1 MSRQPDHSKIGVKV
15 RDFLSF
21 SSIELMNGLKT
32 NLNVIFEDGV
42 VKYLTANEIITNRF
56 MWELVNSGFK
66 TLPIISTYSVDKY
79 YTNGIYTSKSLNK
92 LFEVMFR
99 DIVRHDQGSRENLPK
114 MFKLMQEIFNDIYNE
129 LVISNADYAMSLNI
143 LDFLKIQ
150 FQTPIIES
158 ILRVKK
164 EMNNESI
171 SDAYKVLDHEIYNNP
186 DLKDNPLAI
195 GYIGGTFNVNQVKQ
209 LLSSRGYITEINSKI
224 FQRPVP
230 SPFTLGLRGLYD
242 LTVESRSSAK
252 ALFMSTKDIQ
262 STEYTSREF
271 QLATMPVKNL
281 VDGDCG
287 NRDYMPWRVKTAEES
302 GKSDLVNLIGKRYYD
317 PVTKTEKYIN
327 KEDKHLEGTEI
338 LIRPAFNCKH
348 TNKHSICTSCFG
360 ELSYNIH
367 KYYSL
372 GHLCSA
378 TLGQAVSQAVLSTK
392 HHNMSAVTAA
402 IILHGSAKEWFNV
415 KNKNS
420 YAFKPN
426 LIKNIKGKVNI
437 IISQEGAGIKDLD
450 EKVDVYKLNPTRVS
464 RIESFLIQVIPD
476 KGKEE
481 IYPILVRDGQKY
493 GAFTY
498 EFLDYI
504 SKKPDKKRYTLD
516 DNDRYVIDISDWTST
531 TNIITLPQIEYNFL
545 ALSNAVKS
553 RFKYMSTK
561 NGANTPESV
570 LSQVFDIVNSKLNIN
585 IALLEI
591 MVYAFTVMDVKGRN
605 YDLGRNTEKQDMVDI
620 YTILGK
626 KSIGG
631 LYAHERVIGPMLSF
645 KVAEGRN
652 NYSHPLD
659 VYIKPHE
666 VVKFES

>member
-1 MSRQPDHSKIGVKV
+1 MPVQPNVTSKVGVMA
-15 RDFLSF
+15 RDFLAF
-21 SSIELMNGLKT
+21 TPIELLNGLKK
-32 NLNVIFEDGV
+32 NLNVKFEDGNI
-42 VKYLTANEIITNRF
+42 KYLSANEIITNRF
-56 MWELVNSGFK
+56 MWEMIRRAFP
-66 TLPIISTYSVDKY
+66 TLPISSKYSVDNY

-92 LFEVMFR
+92 MFEVMFR
-99 DIVRHDQGSRENLPK
+99 DIVQHDHGSRENLPM
-114 MFKLMQEIFNDIYNE
+114 MFKTMQEIFNDIYND
-129 LVISNADYAMSLNI
+129 LVVNKADYAMSLNI
-143 LDFLKIQ
+143 LDFLTIQ

-158 ILRVKK
+158 IIKVKE
-164 EMNNESI
+164 EMTNESI
-171 SDAYKVLDHEIYNNP
+171 TESYRTLDHEIYHNP
-186 DLKDNPLAI
+186 DLKDNPLAV

-209 LLSSRGYITEINSKI
+209 LLAARGYITEINSKI
-224 FQRPVP
+224 FQRPVA
-230 SPFTLGLRGLYD
+230 SSFTLCLRGLYD

-271 QLATMPVKNL
+271 QLATMPVKDL

-287 NRDYMPWRVKTAEES
+287 NRDYISWTVKGPEIT

-317 PVTKTEKYIN
+317 PVDKVEKYIG
-327 KEDKHLEGTEI
+327 KSDRHLEGTEI
-338 LIRPAFNCKH
+338 LLRSAHNCKLP
-348 TNKHSICTSCFG
+348 NKHSICTACFG

-402 IILHGSAKEWFNV
+402 IILTGSANDWFNV

-426 LIKNIKGKVNI
+426 IIKSIKGKVNLI
-437 IISQEGAGIKDLD
+437 ITQDQAGIKDLNS
-450 EKVDVYKLNPTRVS
+450 KVDVYKLNPQRVS
-464 RIESFLIQVIPD
+464 RIESFIIQVIPD
-476 KGKEE
+476 KGEE
-481 IYPILVRDGQKY
+481 AIYPIMVRDGQKY
-493 GAFTY
+493 GSFTY

-504 SKKPDKKRYTLD
+504 SKSNPTLD
-516 DNDRYVIDISDWTST
+516 NFDRYVIDISNWTT
-531 TNIITLPQIEYNFL
+531 ATNVLTLPQIEYNFL

-585 IALLEI
+585 IALLEV
-591 MVYAFTVMDVKGRN
+591 MVYAFTAMDVKNKN

-620 YTILGK
+620 YSILGK

-645 KVAEGRN
+645 RVANGRN

-659 VYIKPHE
+659 VFIKPAE

>member
-1 MSRQPDHSKIGVKV
+1 MSVRPNDTSKVGVLV

-21 SSIELMNGLKT
+21 TPIELLNGLKK
-32 NLNVIFEDGV
+32 NLYVKFEDGN
-42 VKYLTANEIITNRF
+42 VKYLSANEIITNRF
-56 MWELVNSGFK
+56 MWEMIRRAFP
-66 TLPIISTYSVDKY
+66 TLSISSKYSVDNY

-92 LFEVMFR
+92 MFEVMFR
-99 DIVRHDQGSRENLPK
+99 DIVQHDHGSRENLPM
-114 MFKLMQEIFNDIYNE
+114 MFKTMQEIFNDIYND
-129 LVISNADYAMSLNI
+129 LVVNKADYAMSLNI
-143 LDFLKIQ
+143 LDFLTIQ

-158 ILRVKK
+158 IIKVKE
-164 EMNNESI
+164 EMTNESI
-171 SDAYKVLDHEIYNNP
+171 TESYRVLDHEIYHNP
-186 DLKDNPLAI
+186 DLKDNPLAV

-209 LLSSRGYITEINSKI
+209 LLAARGYITEINSKI
-224 FQRPVP
+224 FQRPVA
-230 SPFTLGLRGLYD
+230 SSFTLGLRGLYD

-271 QLATMPVKNL
+271 QLATMPVKDL

-287 NRDYMPWRVKTAEES
+287 NRDYIKWNVKGPEIT
-302 GKSDLVNLIGKRYYD
+302 GKSDLVNLVGARYYD
-317 PVTKTEKYIN
+317 PVDKVEKYIN
-327 KEDKHLEGTEI
+327 KSDRHLEGTEI
-338 LIRPAFNCKH
+338 LLRSAHNCKLP
-348 TNKHSICTSCFG
+348 NKHAICTACFG

-402 IILHGSAKEWFNV
+402 IILSGTASDWFNV
-415 KNKNS
+415 KNKNN

-426 LIKNIKGKVNI
+426 LIKGIKGKVNLI
-437 IISQEGAGIKDLD
+437 ITQDQADIRGLD
-450 EKVDVYKLNPTRVS
+450 NKVDVYKLNPQRVS
-464 RIESFLIQVIPD
+464 RIESFLIQVITD
-476 KGKEE
+476 KGEE
-481 IYPILVRDGQKY
+481 TVYPILVRDGQKY
-493 GAFTY
+493 GSFTY

-504 SKKPDKKRYTLD
+504 SKVGHPLD
-516 DNDRYVIDISDWTST
+516 NFDRYVIDLSGWTT
-531 TNIITLPQIEYNFL
+531 ATNILTLPQIEYNFL

-585 IALLEI
+585 IALLEV
-591 MVYAFTVMDVKGRN
+591 MVYAFTAMDVKNKN

-620 YTILGK
+620 YSILGK

-645 KVAEGRN
+645 RVANGRN

-659 VYIKPHE
+659 VFIKPAE